1 METGGTTDCGGNPGN
16 PNRAR
21 VLHATG
27 PTRSC
32 AARTVIVASR
42 SRLLSPSALL
52 ILMRMFITAGES
64 FQTHTSLEVS
74 TSVSRDCQRQLEAW
88 AATGTCKECC
98 TYAESPNPA
107 AGVSL
112 PMAAGAGKALRS
124 HEASIAAVTSQKYLF
139 CALCAWQQVPAAEPL
154 HASSH

>member
-32 AARTVIVASR
+32 AARTVIVACR

-98 TYAESPNPA
+98 TYAESPLANPA
-107 AGVSL
+107 GVTANGSGCGQS
-112 PMAAGAGKALRS
+112 P
-124 HEASIAAVTSQKYLF
+124 TSRRCWTQTTTSSS
-139 CALCAWQQVPAAEPL
+139 CGGPL
-154 HASSH
+154 HMLVTRT